1 MLLGA
6 KKIYNILCATGFPVA
21 YSSFKEK
28 VQTPY
33 VAYEFEDSSNL
44 EADNKAFVKTGNYR
58 IELYT
63 QGKEPNYEEKL
74 EKILDEN
81 EIFYEKDEVCIEEEN
96 LNQINYYINMMEE

>member
-33 VAYEFEDSSNL
+33 IAYELESSSNF
-44 EADNKAFVKTGNYR
+44 EADNKAFIKSGDYR

-63 QGKEPNYEEKL
+63 KEKDLEKEKIL

-81 EIFYEKDEVCIEEEN
+81 EIPFEKEEIFIEKEG
-96 LNQINYYINMMEE
+96 LNQVIYFINMMEE

>member
-1 MLLGA
+1 MGA

-28 VQTPY
+28 VFTPY
-33 VAYEFEDSSNL
+33 IAYEFEDSSNL